1 VDLFTSD
8 DNFDVNDLGLEM
20 QLQDPWGAPARAAV
34 PSASASTD
42 FLGHTDPWAS
52 NITGAASELIMTSDN
67 YM

>member
-1 VDLFTSD
+1 MDLFTND
-8 DNFDVNDLGLEM
+8 DDFDVNDLGLEM

-34 PSASASTD
+34 PPASASTN

-52 NITGAASELIMTSDN
+52 NTTGAASELIIISGN